1 MDNTLAGTWHSRYGY
16 VQGPN
21 SEPQTSDH
29 RVQFTQKNG
38 IWIGASLPNNE
49 GSELAIVVR
58 QNGNEFTGEW
68 RERTSASGHYKG
80 REFTGVIL
88 LVLQPDGRDLK
99 GMWLG
104 VSSSSGGVKSGVW
117 LLRRES

>member
-16 VQGPN
+16 GQGPN
-21 SEPQTSDH
+21 NTPQTSDH
-29 RVQFTQKNG
+29 QVKFTQKEG
-38 IWIGASLPNNE
+38 IWIGASQPNGE

-58 QNGNEFTGEW
+58 RNGNEFRGEW
-68 RERTSASGHYKG
+68 RERTSPNGHYGG

-88 LVLQPDGRDLK
+88 LILQPDGRELK

-104 VSSSSGGVKSGVW
+104 SGSAGDVKSGVW